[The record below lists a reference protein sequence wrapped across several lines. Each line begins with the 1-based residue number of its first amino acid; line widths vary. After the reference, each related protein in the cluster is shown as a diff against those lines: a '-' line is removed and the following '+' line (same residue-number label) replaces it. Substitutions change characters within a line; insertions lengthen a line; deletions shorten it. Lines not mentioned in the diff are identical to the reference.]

1 MRLECAEREVVLTV
15 SDDGIGIPAEDM
27 GQLFERFHRGRNASP
42 YPGNGLGLA
51 IVKAIVGEHTGG
63 VEAISAGP
71 GQGSTF
77 TIRLPLS

>member
-1 MRLECAEREVVLTV
+1 MRLEYAEREVILSV

-27 GQLFERFHRGRNASP
+27 QHLFERFHRGRNASS

-51 IVKAIVGEHTGG
+51 IVKAIVEEHAGQ
-63 VEAISAGP
+63 VEAKSAGP

-77 TIRLPLS
+77 IIRLPLS